1 MPFRSPPENAILEK
15 IHRSFRV
22 APRGRNARASRNSL
36 PLGMGDDA
44 ALFAPSPGCQ
54 TILTCDWF
62 LQGTHFLRDKHSADA
77 VGWKSLARAV
87 SDIAAMGGTPR
98 CFLLSLALPQDA
110 TSAWLDAFLVGL
122 RRAAKRFACPLAGGD
137 TTKRREI
144 LINIT
149 VIGEVASGRALRRDA
164 ANPGDFIYVSGRLG
178 AAQQGLQRL
187 RKRRGAAGRANPRL
201 QKHLYPEP
209 RLALAAWLSKKRLAT
224 AAMDLSDGL
233 STDLPRLCS
242 ASGVGAIIDAT
253 SLPTVPRATAS
264 PSQAMNLA
272 LNGGDDYELLFTVPR
287 NKAKK
292 IPANFAGIPMT
303 KIGKITKSRKVL
315 LSGPSGLPKIL
326 RPQGWDP
333 FL

>member
-1 MPFRSPPENAILEK
+1 MPPRSQRENALLEK
-15 IHRSFRV
+15 IRRAFPI
-22 APRGRNARASRNSL
+22 ARGGRKIRASHSFL
-36 PLGMGDDA
+36 PLGIGDDA
-44 ALFAPSPGCQ
+44 ALFAPTPGCQ

-62 LQGTHFLRDKHSADA
+62 LQGTHFLRDKHPADA
-77 VGWKSLARAV
+77 IGWKSLARAI

-110 TSAWLDAFLVGL
+110 TGAWLDAFLLGL
-122 RRAAKRFACPLAGGD
+122 RHAAQRFACPLAGGD

-149 VIGEVASGRALRRDA
+149 VIGEVASGHALRRDGA
-164 ANPGDFIYVSGRLG
+164 KPGDSIYVTGRLG
-178 AAQQGLQRL
+178 EAEQGLRQL
-187 RKRRGAAGRANPRL
+187 RKQRGPANRTNPRL

-209 RLALAAWLSKKRLAT
+209 RLALAAWLSANRLAT

-242 ASGVGAIIDAT
+242 SSGAGAIIVAT
-253 SLPTVPRATAS
+253 TLPTILGATAS
-264 PSQAMNLA
+264 VNEATNLA
-272 LNGGDDYELLFTVPR
+272 LDGGDDYELLFTVSPA
-287 NKAKK
+287 KTKK
-292 IPANFAGIPMT
+292 IPANFAGIPVT
-303 KIGKITKSRKVL
+303 QIGKITKSRKVL
-315 LSGPSGLPKIL
+315 VSGPSGSRKIL

>member
-44 ALFAPSPGCQ
+44 ALFSPSPGCQ

-187 RKRRGAAGRANPRL
+187 RKRRGRPRQPAPAKASL
-201 QKHLYPEP
+201 SGTAPRVG
-209 RLALAAWLSKKRLAT
+209 RLAQHETPGHRRHGSLRRPVHRPPAPLLRQRRRRHHRRHKLAHRSSRNRQPQPSHESRAKRRRRLRTPLHRPAKQSKKNT
-224 AAMDLSDGL
+224 
-233 STDLPRLCS
+233 
-242 ASGVGAIIDAT
+242 
-253 SLPTVPRATAS
+253 
-264 PSQAMNLA
+264 
-272 LNGGDDYELLFTVPR
+272 
-287 NKAKK
+287 
-292 IPANFAGIPMT
+292 
-303 KIGKITKSRKVL
+303 RK
-315 LSGPSGLPKIL
+315 L
-326 RPQGWDP
+326 RRHPHDENRKNHEI
-333 FL
+333 